1 MKIKFIQQYDE
12 TDCAPTCLA
21 MISKY
26 YGKKLP
32 VSKIREYAKT
42 DKQGTNLFGLIEA
55 GKKIGLSLEGYE
67 ACYDDLEDFNYPLIA
82 HVINEKGYDHFVIIE
97 KKKEDTLYIVDPDKG
112 KYKISTTNFQKLW
125 TNIILTVEKNE
136 RFNTESDYPSAS
148 QFLKDNLKGNYSILF
163 LVVLISLFI
172 NLIGILGAFFLQLL
186 TDYIIPSNVIENL
199 HKIALGF
206 LLLFLANALIQFI
219 RFQLILHISLKI
231 DLKLMRKYLEV
242 VLKLPT
248 NFFETRKNGE
258 ILSRFT
264 DITKIREALSSVA
277 VTLLVD
283 SLMII
288 IGGIILYMQNTRLFF
303 IIAIFLPI
311 FIISFILLKKPFDKY
326 NRKSME
332 MEAEM
337 NSELIDTFNGSNIIK
352 NFNAEKHVAKKNDFN
367 FKKYI
372 DQVNKLNVFSNIQV
386 SLNDLLK
393 ALISIF
399 VLWIGSY
406 DVIKGN
412 MTLGS
417 MLAFNALVLFYL
429 SPLER
434 LINVQATIQSAIVA
448 ARRMMEITELETEE
462 VIKKNSNEFKFEDKI
477 LIENLSFQYG
487 YRSIVLHNINLKIEK
502 GKKIALVG
510 ESGSGK
516 STIGKILSG
525 YYSDYQG
532 EIYIDNTNIKEIKLH
547 NYRNNVSYVSQ
558 TTFLF
563 NDTIINNLKIG
574 NNSVATNDQI
584 LSSCKQAFIHDFIA
598 DLPHQYE
605 TMIDRDGESLSGGQ
619 QQRISIARALI
630 KNSPIYIFDE
640 ATSALDSL
648 SESYVLKA
656 INNLVEE
663 GKTVL
668 VISHKLKNI
677 IDADLIYTL
686 KDGELIEEGTHDQ
699 LISKKG
705 LYYNMVKSS
714 R

>member
-303 IIAIFLPI
+303 IIAFFLPI

-367 FKKYI
+367 FEKYI

>member
-303 IIAIFLPI
+303 IIAFFLPI

>member
-303 IIAIFLPI
+303 IIAFFLPI

-417 MLAFNALVLFYL
+417 MLAFNALVLFNL

>member
-136 RFNTESDYPSAS
+136 RFNTELDYPSAS

-303 IIAIFLPI
+303 IIAFFLPI